1 MHRLRRLRTG
11 LSGVR
16 DFCAGRPAREV
27 EAIYG
32 TERKLREGWQIHA
45 RRIRQAP
52 RQVVLSMFLFTPKD
66 LRRDLDD
73 LKKGDF
79 DSRMKGIAED
89 HRWVSKL
96 RDIGD
101 SVAFQ
106 DAGRPFH
113 LEVVN
118 VTSSPSD
125 NRKVALRV
133 CEY

>member
-1 MHRLRRLRTG
+1 MRAQLRHCWPQHLSHGRLTATFLR
-11 LSGVR
+11 
-16 DFCAGRPAREV
+16 AGDVPTSRARCNNLI
-27 EAIYG
+27 EAAEADEDI
-32 TERKLREGWQIHA
+32 RKDGR
-45 RRIRQAP
+45 
-52 RQVVLSMFLFTPKD
+52 MFLFTPKD
-66 LRRDLDD
+66 FRQDLDD

-106 DAGRPFH
+106 DTGRPFH

-118 VTSSPSD
+118 VTSSASD
-125 NRKVALRV
+125 HREVALRV